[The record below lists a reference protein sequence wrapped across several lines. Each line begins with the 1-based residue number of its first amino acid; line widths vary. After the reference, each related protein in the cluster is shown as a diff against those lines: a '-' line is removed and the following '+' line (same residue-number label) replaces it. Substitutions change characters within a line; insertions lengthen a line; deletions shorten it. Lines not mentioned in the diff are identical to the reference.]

1 MAGCN
6 TAMVQLTLKDMSPR
20 QNKPL
25 PEPVRATIDSLS
37 HEGRG
42 VAHLGGKAVFI
53 DGALPG
59 ETVTFRYTRRRARFA
74 EGYAVDILQASHRRA
89 QPKCRHYSVCGGCSL
104 QHMSS
109 ADQIEHKQKVLLE
122 QLRHIGNV
130 EPASVLPPLRSPEWG
145 YRRKA
150 RLGLKYV
157 FKKEKLL
164 IGFREKRSNYIA
176 DLECCEVLHPA
187 IGQRLTELQGCI
199 RGLDCYDQIPQLEVA
214 IGEQV
219 TALIFRHLVEL
230 TAADRQRL
238 SEFQEQARISVY
250 LQSGGPETI
259 VPLNEQTVTDL
270 SYRLELYGID
280 IHFRPDDFTQ
290 VNFDINKMMVGRVS
304 ELLEPRPGDIILD
317 LFCGLGNF
325 SLPLARQGAAVTG
338 IEGSA
343 RLVQRA
349 RENAKRNGISTAGFQ
364 AIDLM
369 QADLDVP
376 VFKKPYNKILID
388 PPRTGAQEIINHL
401 RYKGIEKL
409 VYVSCN
415 PATLAR
421 DAGILVRDK
430 GLRLQQAGIMDMFP
444 QTTHVE
450 SIALFEPY

>member
-1 MAGCN
+1 MP
-6 TAMVQLTLKDMSPR
+6 PR
-20 QNKPL
+20 HKKPL

-59 ETVTFRYTRRRARFA
+59 ETVTFRYTRRRAKFA
-74 EGYAVDILQASHRRA
+74 EGYAIDILQPSPRRA
-89 QPKCRHYSVCGGCSL
+89 QPQCRHYTICGGCSL
-104 QHMSS
+104 QHMPA

-122 QLRHIGNV
+122 QFRHIGNI
-130 EPASVLPPLRSPEWG
+130 EPEAILPPLRSPEWG

-164 IGFREKRSNYIA
+164 IGFREKRSNYVA
-176 DLECCEVLHPA
+176 DLETCEVLHPA
-187 IGQRLTELQGCI
+187 IGKRITELQSFI

-214 IGEQV
+214 IGDNV

-230 TAADRQRL
+230 TVADRERL
-238 SEFQEQARISVY
+238 AAFQQQAQIAVY
-250 LQSGGPETI
+250 LQAGGPET
-259 VPLNEQTVTDL
+259 VLPLNDQTATDL
-270 SYRLELYGID
+270 SYRLDQYGIE

-290 VNFDINKMMVGRVS
+290 VNFAINNAMVARVI
-304 ELLEPRPGDIILD
+304 ELLAPQSGDTVLD

-325 SLPLARQGAAVTG
+325 SLPVARQGAAVTG
-338 IEGSA
+338 IEISV

-349 RENAKRNGISTAGFQ
+349 RENATRNGISNVEFL

-369 QADLDVP
+369 QADLAIP
-376 VFKKPYNKILID
+376 VFKKTYNKILID
-388 PPRTGAQEIINHL
+388 PPRNGAREIIEHL
-401 RYKGIEKL
+401 SFDGVDKL

-430 GLRLQQAGIMDMFP
+430 GLRLQQAGILDMFP
-444 QTTHVE
+444 QTSHVE
-450 SIALFEPY
+450 SIALFEPR